1 MILDCLYHE
10 NLHSAPLVIFSVM
23 LKLASGHVIRLKY
36 YILHICSALPH
47 LLLLI
52 LAMQNFAC
60 IRPPTL
66 HDLCAT
72 AATNMES

>member
-23 LKLASGHVIRLKY
+23 LKLATGHVIRLKY
-36 YILHICSALPH
+36 YILHIYSALPH

-52 LAMQNFAC
+52 LAEQNFTC
-60 IRPPTL
+60 F
-66 HDLCAT
+66 
-72 AATNMES
+72 